1 MFRQLLLNMMRLTC
15 ERTDKLLWWNLMT
28 SKCKLAICGTCIL
41 YYFFIRLTT
50 LGAHLRLGTC
60 LFCNKTIN
68 SNNKMRRHNKAR
80 FLYTPKKLRLQESL
94 SLELYQFWG
103 GGRGAGCLFEAGR
116 FLHVPFS
123 AFRIGAQVGP
133 NLRLA
138 YSNKYSIWRHWQQ
151 W

>member
-28 SKCKLAICGTCIL
+28 SKCKLAIIYVVPSL
-41 YYFFIRLTT
+41 YTVFIRLTN

-68 SNNKMRRHNKAR
+68 SNNKMRRRNKAR
-80 FLYTPKKLRLQESL
+80 FLYSPKKLRLQESL

-103 GGRGAGCLFEAGR
+103 RGGGGGRGAGCLFEAGR
-116 FLHVPFS
+116 LLHVPFS
-123 AFRIGAQVGP
+123 VFRIGTQVGP

-138 YSNKYSIWRHWQQ
+138 YSNKYSI
-151 W
+151 

>member
-1 MFRQLLLNMMRLTC
+1 MMKFNDIKMQTSNM
-15 ERTDKLLWWNLMT
+15 WY
-28 SKCKLAICGTCIL
+28 L
-41 YYFFIRLTT
+41 YTVFIRLTT

-68 SNNKMRRHNKAR
+68 SNNKMRRRNKAR

-116 FLHVPFS
+116 LLHVPFS
-123 AFRIGAQVGP
+123 AFRIGTQVGP

-138 YSNKYSIWRHWQQ
+138 YSNKYSI
-151 W
+151 